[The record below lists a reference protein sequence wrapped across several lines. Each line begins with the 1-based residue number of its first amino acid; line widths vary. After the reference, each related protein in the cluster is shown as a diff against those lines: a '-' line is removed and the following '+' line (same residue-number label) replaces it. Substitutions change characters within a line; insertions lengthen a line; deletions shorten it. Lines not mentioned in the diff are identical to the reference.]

1 MYRPR
6 VIPVLLIRDGALVKS
21 IQFKQHKYIGD
32 PINAVR
38 IFNDLKADELA
49 FIDIEATQKGRLIS
63 LDFVRDVGEEA
74 NMPFAVG
81 GGIKTIEDIQSIIAA
96 GAEKVIINSEAAKN
110 PAFIKEASDIFGS
123 STITVCIDVKKTYLK
138 GLTTWTD
145 AGSKATKLSPVEHA
159 QMAEQNGAGE
169 LIIQSIAHDGMM
181 NGYDLELI
189 ESIARAV
196 KIPVV
201 ALGGAGTI
209 EDLHK
214 AHHLGY
220 ANGMAAGSLFVFQ
233 SKNRGVLINYPEKDE
248 LRFDIKPPHF

>member
-96 GAEKVIINSEAAKN
+96 GAEKVIINSTAAKN

-169 LIIQSIAHDGMM
+169 LIIQSISHDGMM

-248 LRFDIKPPHF
+248 LRFDIKPPYF